1 MGHLGN
7 MLIGGALALTM
18 ALPAWAEQRVAVL
31 IANED
36 YDNYRDVSEATDIFA
51 LSRVLRAEGF
61 SISAHRNLD
70 AASMRKVAA
79 RIADQIERGDRVVVA
94 VSGHVVSSESD
105 SWLFAVDATP
115 ATALGAGLQ
124 GLSLNALADLMGG
137 AAGSGVL
144 LVGEAGAPISA
155 RGGLT
160 AGLGNM
166 DLPQGVTAFAAN
178 TSALVRWADQVLL
191 SEGTSLAAALAAGPR
206 SLRGYGFL
214 SVNAALVPAT
224 ASQGISGVSAS
235 ELDDFFFDRARTA
248 GTQGALEGY
257 LSRYPGGL
265 HAPEARQM
273 IADLARSPEDVAR
286 DEEQALRLSRADRRG
301 IQADLTL
308 LGYSTNGIDG
318 IFGNGTRNAVRR
330 WEAAS
335 RLEVTGF
342 LNADDLEILAAQAA
356 AERKKIEREDAAYW
370 RSTGQLDTEA
380 GYHTYLDRY
389 PDGLFSKLAREQ
401 LASIEDARL
410 VAEREDEQNAWD
422 VARAKDTV
430 AEYQSFLAEFP
441 DGANAAAAEDRIAA
455 LQAANAETT
464 IDQARDVEIKLLANP
479 ITRVLVERRLAQLGF
494 DPGKID
500 GKFNKDARRAVRQ
513 FQKARGLPITGY
525 FNAQSLGMLL
535 SN

>member
-36 YDNYRDVSEATDIFA
+36 YDNYRDASEATDIFA

-144 LVGEAGAPISA
+144 LVGEARAPISA

-160 AGLGNM
+160 AGLANM

-214 SVNAALVPAT
+214 SDNAALVPAT

-248 GTQGALEGY
+248 GTQDALEGY

-380 GYHTYLDRY
+380 GYRSYLDRY